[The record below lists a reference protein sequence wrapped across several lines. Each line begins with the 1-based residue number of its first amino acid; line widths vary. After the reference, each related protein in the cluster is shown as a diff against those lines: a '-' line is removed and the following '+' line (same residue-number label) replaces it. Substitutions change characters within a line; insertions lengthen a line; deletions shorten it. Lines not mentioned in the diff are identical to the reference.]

1 MAKLKKSLNYIKKK
15 GKKRNKKRKI
25 ERFINRES
33 GKEYSQI
40 TKEFGTIRI
49 AQKYLTLNSNEFSRK
64 CQGSKCAMREV
75 LPDSVTHDS
84 LEFLFSCWFPL

>member
-1 MAKLKKSLNYIKKK
+1 MTGEKAMAKKIQTIFLKKE
-15 GKKRNKKRKI
+15 KKRNKKRKI

-33 GKEYSQI
+33 SQEYSQI

-49 AQKYLTLNSNEFSRK
+49 AQSYLTLNSNDFSRK

-75 LPDSVTHDS
+75 LPDSVTYNS
-84 LEFLFSCWFPL
+84 LEFLFSC